1 MRREDRL
8 LHRSPS
14 LSQTSAGIWVSTR
27 YDQLCASRAG
37 QAGAHPRASIL
48 TLVRPRRRLTSA
60 PTAGCRGRR
69 AQMLSRLARPGPPE
83 GLGLDS
89 IEHDGTLVMSGPPHA
104 GWDTGSDIFLT
115 SKLRPWCSTL
125 QAMRASLLASAIAST
140 LWCSR
145 PAAASIQGLRP

>member
-1 MRREDRL
+1 MITPFVCAFLLFDRA
-8 LHRSPS
+8 
-14 LSQTSAGIWVSTR
+14 AGFLPPR
-27 YDQLCASRAG
+27 PQNAE
-37 QAGAHPRASIL
+37 AGA
-48 TLVRPRRRLTSA
+48 RRCCPGWPGS
-60 PTAGCRGRR
+60 
-69 AQMLSRLARPGPPE
+69 GPPE

-115 SKLRPWCSTL
+115 SKLRPWWSTL

-145 PAAASIQGLRP
+145 RAAASIQGLRP